1 MKSYFWIK
9 FWKNIFSL
17 NLSFLKLSSLANR
30 ILLITKRISNELT
43 YEEIDINSEFP
54 PLPQPFI
61 LPSDMDVTMFRP
73 NEIPNFCL
81 YRFEGTMFYPPLD
94 YEDLEN
100 LENPKEYLA
109 LKNIP
114 VHIIVFGDNVFGVL
128 LLTRKSMSIYHRVTQ
143 NLTAINYEDIWMI
156 RTTLKK

>member
-1 MKSYFWIK
+1 MG
-9 FWKNIFSL
+9 
-17 NLSFLKLSSLANR
+17 
-30 ILLITKRISNELT
+30 NELT
-43 YEEIDINSEFP
+43 YKPIDLNSETQ

-61 LPSDMDVTMFRP
+61 LPSDMDITMFRP

-81 YRFEGTMFYPPLD
+81 YRFEGTMFYPPVD

-100 LENPKEYLA
+100 LENLENPKEHIA
-109 LKNIP
+109 MKNIP

-143 NLTAINYEDIWMI
+143 NLTAITYEDIGN
-156 RTTLKK
+156 

>member
-1 MKSYFWIK
+1 M
-9 FWKNIFSL
+9 
-17 NLSFLKLSSLANR
+17 
-30 ILLITKRISNELT
+30 T

-81 YRFEGTMFYPPLD
+81 YRFEGTMFYPPVD

-100 LENPKEYLA
+100 LENPKEHLA

-143 NLTAINYEDIWMI
+143 NLTAINYEDIGCWTI
-156 RTTLKK
+156 QHWKKQDSK

>member
-1 MKSYFWIK
+1 M
-9 FWKNIFSL
+9 
-17 NLSFLKLSSLANR
+17 
-30 ILLITKRISNELT
+30 T

-73 NEIPNFCL
+73 NEIPNVCL

-100 LENPKEYLA
+100 PKEHLA
-109 LKNIP
+109 LKNTP

-143 NLTAINYEDIWMI
+143 NLTAINYEDIGNWMI
-156 RTTLKK
+156 QHWKMQDSK

>member
-1 MKSYFWIK
+1 M
-9 FWKNIFSL
+9 
-17 NLSFLKLSSLANR
+17 
-30 ILLITKRISNELT
+30 T

-94 YEDLEN
+94 YEDLED
-100 LENPKEYLA
+100 LENPKECLT

-143 NLTAINYEDIWMI
+143 NLTAINYEDIGNWMI
-156 RTTLKK
+156 QHWKMQDSK